1 MSNHSCRQSP
11 NPKSH
16 RLALS
21 LDDFIASQAEA
32 ALSDYLSLSFSNEG
46 EFTKISVT
54 TVGPEPVTYSALVPA
69 AKTPDWRSLVF
80 VAQPY
85 RLGELSDFSSVA
97 EKRKACVRI
106 ARLAPNRL
114 ALRSKGGQRRRRGS
128 SNADGA

>member
-1 MSNHSCRQSP
+1 MSNHSCQQSP
-11 NPKSH
+11 IRKNH

-32 ALSDYLSLSFSNEG
+32 GLSDYLSLSLSSEG
-46 EFTKISVT
+46 DFTKISIT

-69 AKTPDWRSLVF
+69 AVTPDWQTLVF
-80 VAQPY
+80 VAQPFK
-85 RLGELSDFSSVA
+85 LGELSDFSSLP

-106 ARLAPNRL
+106 ARLAPFRL
-114 ALRSKGGQRRRRGS
+114 ALRSKGGQRRRRGG